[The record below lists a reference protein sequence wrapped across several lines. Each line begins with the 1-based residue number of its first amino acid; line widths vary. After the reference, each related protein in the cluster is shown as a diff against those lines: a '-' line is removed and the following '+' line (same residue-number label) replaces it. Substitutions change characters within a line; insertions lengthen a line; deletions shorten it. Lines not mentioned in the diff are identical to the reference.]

1 MVTTIE
7 GDFPRIWNIAVKD
20 KDGDGDLDLIPW
32 GMSEFQDRCWKDLLS
47 GEEYWEFVNGKFYFR
62 SDKDLDG
69 VYDHLDNCPETANED
84 QADTDGDGNGDVCD
98 NDKDGDGDFK

>member
-1 MVTTIE
+1 MINFSSKNSGNNGETIE

-20 KDGDGDLDLIPW
+20 KDGDGDFRFDSM
-32 GMSEFQDRCWKDLLS
+32 GNGRSFQDRCWKDWLS
-47 GEEYWEFVNGKFYFR
+47 GEEYWELVNGKFYFR

-84 QADTDGDGNGDVCD
+84 QADTDGDGKG
-98 NDKDGDGDFK
+98 